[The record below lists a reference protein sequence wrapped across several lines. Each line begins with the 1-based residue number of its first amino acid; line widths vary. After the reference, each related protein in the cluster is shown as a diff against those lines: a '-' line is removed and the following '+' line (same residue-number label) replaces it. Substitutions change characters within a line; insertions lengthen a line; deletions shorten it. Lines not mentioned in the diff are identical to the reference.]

1 MTLLHCDIVTFTWAA
16 GFPFPHF
23 SHVQVSSLGEEGS
36 MQPLMV
42 RMVVMPMIMI
52 GRFGLKVF
60 RTFQLPAGGHRAE
73 ESVTK
78 TP

>member
-1 MTLLHCDIVTFTWAA
+1 
-16 GFPFPHF
+16 
-23 SHVQVSSLGEEGS
+23 

-42 RMVVMPMIMI
+42 RMVVMAMIMI